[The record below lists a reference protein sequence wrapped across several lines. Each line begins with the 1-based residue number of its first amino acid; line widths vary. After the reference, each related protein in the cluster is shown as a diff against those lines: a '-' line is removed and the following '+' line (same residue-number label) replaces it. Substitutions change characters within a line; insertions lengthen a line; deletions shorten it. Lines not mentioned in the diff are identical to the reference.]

1 MEKEPMDQDEE
12 LLRDATLIEQQ
23 VSFIRRTLLRAFDP
37 DKRRISLTSP
47 QMQAL
52 AMLTQTPQPEN
63 MTLKDLSERMGLAQS
78 TVSGIVERLE
88 HKQLVHRLTDPTDRR
103 RTRIEITER
112 VKTYMQQDEP
122 LRRLGPLV
130 LALQQATDDER
141 KRVVEG
147 LALLQRLL
155 LRADTPEDGFLE

>member
-1 MEKEPMDQDEE
+1 MEHDKE
-12 LLRDATLIEQQ
+12 LLRDAKLIEQQ

-47 QMQAL
+47 QMQVL
-52 AMLTQTPQPEN
+52 AMLTQAPQPEG
-63 MTLKDLSERMGLAQS
+63 MTMKELSERMELAQS

-88 HKQLVHRLTDPTDRR
+88 QKRLVRRLTDIADRR
-103 RTRIEITER
+103 RTRIEVTER

-130 LALQQATDDER
+130 RALQQATDDER
-141 KRVVEG
+141 VTVLEG

-155 LRADTPEDGFLE
+155 LRANKPAEDVLE

>member
-1 MEKEPMDQDEE
+1 MEYEEE
-12 LLRDATLIEQQ
+12 LLRDAQLIEQQ

-52 AMLTQTPQPEN
+52 AILTQAPQTEG
-63 MTLKDLSERMGLAQS
+63 MALKELSELMGLAQS
-78 TVSGIVERLE
+78 TVSGIAERLE
-88 HKQLVHRLTDPTDRR
+88 QKRLVRRLTDPADRR
-103 RTRIEITER
+103 RTRIEVTER
-112 VKTYMQQDEP
+112 VKIYMQQDEP

-141 KRVVEG
+141 LTMLEG

-155 LRADTPEDGFLE
+155 QSTQKPE

>member
-1 MEKEPMDQDEE
+1 MEQDEE
-12 LLRDATLIEQQ
+12 LLRDAKLIEQQ

-52 AMLTQTPQPEN
+52 AMLTQAPQPEG
-63 MTLKDLSERMGLAQS
+63 MALKDLSECMGLAQS
-78 TVSGIVERLE
+78 TISGIVERLE
-88 HKQLVHRLTDPTDRR
+88 QKKLVRRLTDPTDRR
-103 RTRIEITER
+103 RTRIEVTER

-141 KRVVEG
+141 KTVLEG
-147 LALLQRLL
+147 LALLHRLVL
-155 LRADTPEDGFLE
+155 SANKPEEGFL

>member
-1 MEKEPMDQDEE
+1 MEYDEE
-12 LLRDATLIEQQ
+12 LLRDAQLIEQQ

-52 AMLTQTPQPEN
+52 AILTQAPQTEG
-63 MTLKDLSERMGLAQS
+63 MALKELSELMGLAQS
-78 TVSGIVERLE
+78 TVSGIAERLE
-88 HKQLVHRLTDPTDRR
+88 QKRLTDPADRR
-103 RTRIEITER
+103 RTRIEVTER
-112 VKTYMQQDEP
+112 VKIYMQQDEP

-141 KRVVEG
+141 QTMLEG

-155 LRADTPEDGFLE
+155 LSTHKPE